1 MDHVFVRSASRD
13 RTKGSSPCPLCLC
26 GERMEQLTHN
36 RNAYLPL
43 VVESLKKIGIH
54 KIILFGSLAS
64 GDVRPG
70 SDIDLIVVTN
80 DEYFPKSYKEKS
92 DLYVRVSSAVNDITR
107 KAPMDLI
114 VYTKPMYNKFKELG
128 SLFSKEISQKG
139 IVLYEA
145 DN

>member
-1 MDHVFVRSASRD
+1 
-13 RTKGSSPCPLCLC
+13 
-26 GERMEQLTHN
+26 MEQLTKDKK
-36 RNAYLPL
+36 AYLPL

-64 GDVRPG
+64 GDVHAD

-80 DEYFPKSYKEKS
+80 DNLFPKSYKEKS
-92 DLYVRVSSAVNDITR
+92 DLYLKVSSAMNDITR
-107 KAPMDLI
+107 KIPIDLI
-114 VYTKPMYNKFKELG
+114 VYIKPMYFKFNELG